1 MDFTGKKAIYL
12 QISDY
17 LCDEILTDKYKEDE
31 RIPSVREVASM
42 VEVNSNT
49 VMRSFE
55 WMQNQEVIFTK
66 RGLGYFVSKGAK
78 DIIRQIRRREF
89 IEEVIPDIIRTMQT
103 LGISKEELLKLMGDQ

>member
-1 MDFTGKKAIYL
+1 M
-12 QISDY
+12 
-17 LCDEILTDKYKEDE
+17 C
-31 RIPSVREVASM
+31 RVPSVREVASM

-55 WMQNQEVIFTK
+55 WMQNQEVIFNK

-78 DIIRQIRRREF
+78 DIISQIRRREF
-89 IEEVIPDIIRTMQT
+89 IEDVIPDITRTMQT

>member
-1 MDFTGKKAIYL
+1 MRASQQEQSPHYCITASTGIY
-12 QISDY
+12 
-17 LCDEILTDKYKEDE
+17 
-31 RIPSVREVASM
+31 
-42 VEVNSNT
+42 
-49 VMRSFE
+49 
-55 WMQNQEVIFTK
+55 QEVIFTK